1 MDIYV
6 GNLSFDAS
14 EDDVRNAFTQFG
26 NVESIKL
33 ITDREAGRP
42 RGFGFVTMP
51 DSSEANA
58 AIESLNGT
66 ELLGREL
73 RIREG
78 NPTPRTPET
87 RWRGRLPRRRRRAGA
102 SAAVAVVSA
111 AEAEAAKAPD
121 AATGASNRTDSK
133 GFKNKVFPTDEPRL
147 KTARFF
153 YSSFSFRVSTTFNS
167 PVVPPGPANVLTLP
181 KSPSKFVPK

>member
-14 EDDVRNAFTQFG
+14 EDDVRNAFAQFG

-33 ITDREAGRP
+33 ITDRETGRP

-73 RIREG
+73 RAREA
-78 NPTPRTPET
+78 TPRPE
-87 RWRGRLPRRRRRAGA
+87 RPRQGGGGGYQGGGNGGFRGGGFRGRGGGGKGSRRGDRRQQQ
-102 SAAVAVVSA
+102 
-111 AEAEAAKAPD
+111 D
-121 AATGASNRTDSK
+121 
-133 GFKNKVFPTDEPRL
+133 GF
-147 KTARFF
+147 
-153 YSSFSFRVSTTFNS
+153 
-167 PVVPPGPANVLTLP
+167 
-181 KSPSKFVPK
+181 

>member
-14 EDDVRNAFTQFG
+14 EDDVRNAFSQFG

-33 ITDREAGRP
+33 ITDRETGRP

-73 RIREG
+73 RVREA
-78 NPTPRTPET
+78 TPRPE
-87 RWRGRLPRRRRRAGA
+87 RPRQGGGGYQGGGGGFRGGGGGGGGYRGGGGGGKGSRRGNRRQQQ
-102 SAAVAVVSA
+102 
-111 AEAEAAKAPD
+111 D
-121 AATGASNRTDSK
+121 
-133 GFKNKVFPTDEPRL
+133 GF
-147 KTARFF
+147 
-153 YSSFSFRVSTTFNS
+153 
-167 PVVPPGPANVLTLP
+167 
-181 KSPSKFVPK
+181 

>member
-14 EDDVRNAFTQFG
+14 EDDVRNAFSQFG

-33 ITDREAGRP
+33 ITDRETGRP

-73 RIREG
+73 RVREA
-78 NPTPRTPET
+78 TPRPE
-87 RWRGRLPRRRRRAGA
+87 RPRQGGGGYQGGGGGFRGGGGGGGGYRGGGEGGKGSRRGNRRQQQ
-102 SAAVAVVSA
+102 
-111 AEAEAAKAPD
+111 D
-121 AATGASNRTDSK
+121 
-133 GFKNKVFPTDEPRL
+133 GF
-147 KTARFF
+147 
-153 YSSFSFRVSTTFNS
+153 
-167 PVVPPGPANVLTLP
+167 
-181 KSPSKFVPK
+181 

>member
-14 EDDVRNAFTQFG
+14 EDDVRNAFAQFG

-33 ITDREAGRP
+33 ITDRETGRP

-73 RIREG
+73 RIREA
-78 NPTPRTPET
+78 TPRPE
-87 RWRGRLPRRRRRAGA
+87 RPRHGGGGGYQGGGGGGNQGGGGGFRGGGGGFRGRGGGGKGSRRGDRRQQQ
-102 SAAVAVVSA
+102 
-111 AEAEAAKAPD
+111 D
-121 AATGASNRTDSK
+121 
-133 GFKNKVFPTDEPRL
+133 GF
-147 KTARFF
+147 
-153 YSSFSFRVSTTFNS
+153 
-167 PVVPPGPANVLTLP
+167 
-181 KSPSKFVPK
+181 